1 MEMKL
6 ENALDLIGMSDV
18 SQESID
24 YFNSC
29 DFTYEKIDD
38 VLNELLEALKF
49 IDNDTRN
56 TEVGNLEL
64 WVKSWGRNFDLEES
78 IPFHYDSKK
87 FTYVLDDEF
96 VKFNDKNAEVN
107 FCNFLSTCLFTKY
120 FSEVDNIYEFGSG
133 SGVNLQRLS
142 ETFPTKNLFG
152 LDFSQNAIKSLN
164 NFAKIN
170 NLNIKS
176 SYFDLINPDISM
188 EIKPNSAVFT
198 EFALEQTSNKFH
210 EFILFLLK
218 RKPEICIHIEPM
230 PELIKD
236 ETFSDYLSKKFNSKR
251 NYLNGLVP
259 FLKSLE
265 NTGLIEILDL
275 KRVKWKRSTGTEC
288 LNYLV
293 WKVK

>member
-1 MEMKL
+1 
-6 ENALDLIGMSDV
+6 MS
-18 SQESID
+18 
-24 YFNSC
+24 
-29 DFTYEKIDD
+29 
-38 VLNELLEALKF
+38 
-49 IDNDTRN
+49 
-56 TEVGNLEL
+56 
-64 WVKSWGRNFDLEES
+64 
-78 IPFHYDSKK
+78 
-87 FTYVLDDEF
+87 
-96 VKFNDKNAEVN
+96 
-107 FCNFLSTCLFTKY
+107 
-120 FSEVDNIYEFGSG
+120 GSG
-133 SGVNLQRLS
+133 SGGNLQRLS
-142 ETFPTKNLFG
+142 ETFPTKNLCG